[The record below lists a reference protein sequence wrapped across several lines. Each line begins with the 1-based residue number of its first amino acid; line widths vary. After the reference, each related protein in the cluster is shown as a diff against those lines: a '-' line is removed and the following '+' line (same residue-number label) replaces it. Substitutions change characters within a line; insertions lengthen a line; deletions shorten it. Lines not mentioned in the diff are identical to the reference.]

1 MLKGRYKIVFNYVRK
16 QINKKNYTIKYDY
29 YGNKTIYF
37 GRVRISPL
45 ETLIEPEWFIE
56 RKRENGFYCLTKNL
70 PREKLFYLRRLLE
83 KELNNE
89 QI

>member
-16 QINKKNYTIKYDY
+16 QINKGNYKITY
-29 YGNKTIYF
+29 NYF
-37 GRVRISPL
+37 GEKLIHFDKVIISSL
-45 ETLIEPEWFIE
+45 SWYVIAKNKKYT
-56 RKRENGFYCLTKNL
+56 GYCLTWNCDNDFKY
-70 PREKLFYLRRLLE
+70 YLNELLK